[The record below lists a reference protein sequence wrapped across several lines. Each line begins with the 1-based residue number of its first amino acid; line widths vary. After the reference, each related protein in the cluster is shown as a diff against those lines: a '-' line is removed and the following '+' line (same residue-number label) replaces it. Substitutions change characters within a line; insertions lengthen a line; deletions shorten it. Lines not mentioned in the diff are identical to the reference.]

1 MTDSPRRPSASTAP
15 AANRLDPDGP
25 LTDEYRSSILND
37 QRARGGGIPIQNRR
51 LLEIPR
57 HLLRVSCRRCDLI
70 VEIQT
75 ADAIR
80 LYSAHAI
87 WKDVG
92 GRLLDTGCQQRTGN
106 RDSDGCW
113 FVHVALI

>member
-1 MTDSPRRPSASTAP
+1 MTDSPRRTSASSAL
-15 AANRLDPDGP
+15 AANRLDPDGA
-25 LTDEYRSSILND
+25 LTDEYWSSILDD

-51 LLEIPR
+51 LSEIPR
-57 HLLRVSCRRCDLI
+57 HVLRVSCRRCDRI

-80 LYSAHAI
+80 LYGAHAI

-92 GRLLDTGCQQRTGN
+92 NRLLDTGCQHRTGN

-113 FVHVALI
+113 PSFASR